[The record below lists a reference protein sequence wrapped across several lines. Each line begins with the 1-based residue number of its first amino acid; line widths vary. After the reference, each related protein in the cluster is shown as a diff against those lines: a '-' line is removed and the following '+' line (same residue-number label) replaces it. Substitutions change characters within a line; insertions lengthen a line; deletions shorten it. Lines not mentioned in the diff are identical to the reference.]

1 MSVIGEETL
10 SALLRF
16 LERYTPDQVA
26 RAVTWLAAND
36 EAEHVA
42 FGVAHLREPAKRD
55 PALLDRLAQSVD
67 RRQDA
72 SRQTAGLNREVYD
85 ALELIAAGSWS
96 VGSWSA
102 VSRIHGD
109 LQEGSRRVTQL
120 LQVMDAG
127 RRRHLTRLGFPE
139 EQAALSGLHTHNFM

>member
-1 MSVIGEETL
+1 MIGEETL

-55 PALLDRLAQSVD
+55 PALLDRLAQSVHRCHD
-67 RRQDA
+67 SLRR
-72 SRQTAGLNREVYD
+72 TAELNQEVHD
-85 ALELIAAGSWS
+85 ALELIAAWS
-96 VGSWSA
+96 
-102 VSRIHGD
+102 
-109 LQEGSRRVTQL
+109 
-120 LQVMDAG
+120 
-127 RRRHLTRLGFPE
+127 
-139 EQAALSGLHTHNFM
+139 